1 MEEQLQQI
9 EAQLYRSETNFPPLR
24 ERLLRS
30 GELRAWFKYY
40 HGSNQWVQRYSMEE
54 HVYLM
59 NNVLIVAYLFTSGKM
74 TIRSIGLDEISKID
88 RDYDFADKTAQKL
101 ILAGATITFKR
112 TVNKKRPDALVFKR
126 PIPEEQGD
134 PEGFERFMDLLDQ

>member
-24 ERLLRS
+24 ERLLKS

-40 HGSNQWVQRYSMEE
+40 HGPNQWVRRYYMEE

-59 NNVLIVAYLFTSGKM
+59 SNVLIVACLLTSGQM
-74 TIRSIGLDEISKID
+74 IIRTIGLDEISRID
-88 RDYDFADKTAQKL
+88 REYDFADKTAQKL
-101 ILAGATITFKR
+101 ILAGATITLKR
-112 TVNKKRPDALVFKR
+112 TVDKKHPDVLTFKR

-134 PEGFERFMDLLDQ
+134 PEGFEKFMDLIDQ